1 MAQLPQRTSNHIL
14 ETKSKKHFDRH
25 VPDEWVVNEFKSDY
39 GTDLNVE
46 VAENNDV
53 TGLSFSVQLKSKETE
68 KDTGFVNVDGIKRST
83 INRWLKRLEPTMIT
97 CYVADKEE
105 SFWIWFDGNTVDL
118 TAKNQKFR
126 IKIPIKNRL
135 SLIDWND
142 LVINLKSIN
151 SRKHLLFEMPKLD
164 FSTLTDAENIAWS
177 FYLSRNY
184 GKAQFFFT
192 ELLEDNSTPELWNA
206 LATCQ
211 YQLYHYPDA
220 LESVNKALHLS
231 PDDISI
237 LGNKACILTEFGI
250 YKNDKLRGL
259 EGKKIF
265 EKIALLEDDYDIHF
279 NYANALTFL
288 EEFEQAETQYKK
300 ALSKN
305 SNYAEVWKNLGSLYH
320 KMGNYEKEFEC
331 YDRALEIDPEKAEA
345 LMSKGTTLF
354 KIYGNPKE
362 ALKLMLK
369 SFEVSNDFNKA
380 FIAGYFWISE
390 VYQSLND
397 YENAGIWTSK
407 GLKVD
412 PGDDYL
418 LNQQAH
424 ILCKVWRNQTEK
436 IDDTR
441 SFLES
446 YLFSRGDVPNKYPI
460 IQELAQIQLYQ
471 NDPFNVIWEGLLK
484 PNVKVFEDI
493 TLDDVKLLFENENEI
508 FEGIR
513 SFGRYEEF
521 RATSTLEK
529 YHATILER
537 LPIDR
542 ISSRVIYL
550 INIALAYS
558 YGLFFTSLSKVTK
571 NESFEMEKDI
581 LEPVFNFLSYALPKI
596 SKLIYEEIGKSNDPE
611 VKRQCCVLMP
621 HISTV
626 EIRLQLED
634 VIPRF
639 NLNPEP
645 LIEVFIDPS
654 VGQVWFQYLY
664 LRCEL
669 EIK

>member
-1 MAQLPQRTSNHIL
+1 MGQLPQKINNHVL

-83 INRWLKRLEPTMIT
+83 INRWLKRLESTIIT
-97 CYVADKEE
+97 CYVSDQDE
-105 SFWIWFDGNTVDL
+105 SFWVWFDENTVDL
-118 TAKNQKFR
+118 SAKNQKFR
-126 IKIPIKNRL
+126 IKIPINNRL
-135 SLIDWND
+135 SLINWND
-142 LVINLKSIN
+142 LVSNLKSIN

-184 GKAQFFFT
+184 KKAQFFFT

-211 YQLYHYPDA
+211 YQIYHYQDA
-220 LESVNKALHLS
+220 LESVNKALQLS
-231 PDDISI
+231 PDNVSI

-265 EKIALLEDDYDIHF
+265 EKIARLEDNYDMHF

-288 EEFEQAETQYKK
+288 EEFEQAELEYKN
-300 ALSKN
+300 AISVN

-320 KMGNYEKEFEC
+320 KMGKYKKEFEC
-331 YDRALEIDPEKAEA
+331 YDKALEIDPEKAEA

-362 ALKLMLK
+362 ALELMLK

-418 LNQQAH
+418 LNQQAL
-424 ILCKVWRNQTEK
+424 IFCKVWMK
-436 IDDTR
+436 IDDIK

-460 IQELAQIQLYQ
+460 IQELAQIWLYQ
-471 NDPFNVIWEGLLK
+471 KEPFSQIWEGLLK
-484 PNVKVFEDI
+484 PNVKLFEDVS
-493 TLDDVKLLFENENEI
+493 LDGAKLLFENENEI

-521 RATSTLEK
+521 RTTSTLEK
-529 YHATILER
+529 YHSIILER
-537 LPIDR
+537 LPIEG
-542 ISSRVIYL
+542 ISGEVINL

-558 YGLFFTSLSKVTK
+558 FGLLFTAMIKVSKAK
-571 NESFEMEKDI
+571 SFEMENDV
-581 LEPVFNFLSYALPKI
+581 LQPVFNFLSHALPKI
-596 SKLIYEEIGKSNDPE
+596 SKLIYEEIGKPEDHE

-645 LIEVFIDPS
+645 LIEVFTDPS
-654 VGQVWFQYLY
+654 VGQVWFEYLY